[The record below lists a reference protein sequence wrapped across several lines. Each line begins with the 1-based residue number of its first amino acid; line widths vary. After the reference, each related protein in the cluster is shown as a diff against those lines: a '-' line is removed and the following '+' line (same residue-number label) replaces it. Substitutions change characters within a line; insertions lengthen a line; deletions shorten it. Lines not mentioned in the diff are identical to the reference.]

1 MAGLLF
7 FVANCERRSDDQKM
21 LKESKMETWDIEA
34 RGLTKAFG
42 SFTAVRNLNLR
53 VPRGTIFGFLGPNG
67 SGKSTTV
74 KLLTGLLTPTEGD
87 ALIAGEPVT
96 VENVALKRKIGVLP
110 EDDALFRALTI
121 WEHLEM
127 SGPLYELKPEETES
141 RAAQLLRNLDLWR
154 ERGTYVEQASFGM
167 RKKCALAMA
176 LLHNPRVLFLD
187 EPFEG
192 IDPGSSR
199 NIKDLLLF
207 LAQKGATVFLTSHI
221 LEVVERLVGQ
231 YAIIIDGEI
240 VCQQT
245 VEETISAGQTLEDVY
260 FQFAGRPAVEEMSWL
275 G

>member
-1 MAGLLF
+1 MVGLLSSI
-7 FVANCERRSDDQKM
+7 AYCERRSDDHKTQE
-21 LKESKMETWDIEA
+21 ESKMEYWDIEA

-42 SFTAVRNLNLR
+42 SFTAAHNLNLR

-74 KLLTGLLTPTEGD
+74 KMLTGLLTPTEGE
-87 ALIAGEPVT
+87 ALIAGQPVA
-96 VENVALKRKIGVLP
+96 VENVALKHKIGVLT

-127 SGPLYELKPEETES
+127 SGPLYGLGHEETEA
-141 RAAQLLRNLDLWR
+141 RATQLLRHLDLWR
-154 ERGTYVEQASFGM
+154 ERGTYIEQASFGM

-199 NIKDLLLF
+199 NIKDLLLM
-207 LAQKGATVFLTSHI
+207 LSRKGVTIFLTSHI

-245 VEETISAGQTLEDVY
+245 VEETVKAGRTLEDVY
-260 FQFAGRPAVEEMSWL
+260 FQFAGRPAMEEMAWL

>member
-1 MAGLLF
+1 
-7 FVANCERRSDDQKM
+7 
-21 LKESKMETWDIEA
+21 MEAWDIEA
-34 RGLTKAFG
+34 RGLTKRFG
-42 SFTAVRNLNLR
+42 SFTAARNLNLR

-74 KLLTGLLTPTEGD
+74 KMLTGLLTPTEGE
-87 ALIAGEPVT
+87 ALINGETVA
-96 VENVALKRKIGVLP
+96 VENIALKHRIGVLP

-127 SGPLYELKPEETES
+127 SGPLYGLSHVETEA
-141 RAAQLLRNLDLWR
+141 RATQLLRHLDLWQ
-154 ERGTYVEQASFGM
+154 ERGTYIEQASFGM

-199 NIKDLLLF
+199 NIKDLLLT
-207 LAQKGATVFLTSHI
+207 LAQKGATIFLTSHI
-221 LEVVERLVGQ
+221 LEVVERLVDQ

-245 VEETISAGQTLEDVY
+245 VGETIGAGRTLEDVY
-260 FQFAGRPAVEEMSWL
+260 FQFAGRPVREEMAWL

>member
-1 MAGLLF
+1 
-7 FVANCERRSDDQKM
+7 
-21 LKESKMETWDIEA
+21 METWDIEA
-34 RGLTKAFG
+34 SGLTKMFG
-42 SFTAVRNLNLR
+42 SFTAVSNLDLKIS
-53 VPRGTIFGFLGPNG
+53 RGTIFGFLGPNG

-74 KLLTGLLTPTEGD
+74 KLLTGLLAPTSGKI
-87 ALIAGEPVT
+87 LIAGET
-96 VENVALKRKIGVLP
+96 VDVDNVELKRKIGVLP

-127 SGPLYELKPEETES
+127 SGPLYGLSREETEA
-141 RAAQLLRNLDLWR
+141 RATQLLRNLDLW
-154 ERGTYVEQASFGM
+154 EDRGTYVEQASFGM

-199 NIKDLLLF
+199 NIKDLLLA
-207 LAQKGATVFLTSHI
+207 LTQKGVTIFLTSHI
-221 LEVVERLVGQ
+221 LEVVERLVRQ
-231 YAIIIDGEI
+231 YAIIIRGEI

-245 VEETISAGQTLEDVY
+245 VEETISAGRTLEDIY
-260 FQFAGRPAVEEMSWL
+260 FQFAGRPEMEEMTWL

>member
-1 MAGLLF
+1 MQ
-7 FVANCERRSDDQKM
+7 E
-21 LKESKMETWDIEA
+21 ESKMEAWDIEA
-34 RGLTKAFG
+34 RGLTKKFG
-42 SFTAVRNLNLR
+42 SFAAVHDLNLR
-53 VPRGTIFGFLGPNG
+53 VPSGVIFGFLGPNG

-74 KLLTGLLTPTEGD
+74 KMLTGLLTPTAGEVM
-87 ALIAGEPVT
+87 IAGEPVT
-96 VENVALKRKIGVLP
+96 VENFELKRKIGVLP

-127 SGPLYELKPEETES
+127 SGPIYGLDHKETEA
-141 RAAQLLRNLDLWR
+141 RATQLLRHLDLWQG
-154 ERGTYVEQASFGM
+154 RGTYVEQASFGM

-176 LLHNPRVLFLD
+176 LLHNPRILFLD

-199 NIKDLLLF
+199 NIKDLLLM
-207 LAQKGATVFLTSHI
+207 LAQKGATIFVTSHI

-240 VCQQT
+240 VCHQT
-245 VEETISAGQTLEDVY
+245 VEETINSGRTLEDVY
-260 FQFAGRPAVEEMSWL
+260 FQFAGRPATEEMAWL

>member
-1 MAGLLF
+1 M
-7 FVANCERRSDDQKM
+7 V
-21 LKESKMETWDIEA
+21 ETWDIEA

-87 ALIAGEPVT
+87 ALIAGEPVA

-127 SGPLYELKPEETES
+127 SGPLYGLKPEETES
-141 RAAQLLRNLDLWR
+141 RAAQLLRHLDLWQD
-154 ERGTYVEQASFGM
+154 RGTYVEQASFGM

-176 LLHNPRVLFLD
+176 LLHNPQVLFLD

-199 NIKDLLLF
+199 NIKDLLLL
-207 LAQKGATVFLTSHI
+207 LARKGATIFLTSHI

-245 VEETISAGQTLEDVY
+245 VEETISAGRTLEDVY
-260 FQFAGRPAVEEMSWL
+260 FQFAGHPAVEEMSWL

>member
-1 MAGLLF
+1 
-7 FVANCERRSDDQKM
+7 
-21 LKESKMETWDIEA
+21 MEDWDIEA
-34 RGLTKAFG
+34 RGLTKKFD
-42 SFTAVRNLNLR
+42 SFTAVRNLNLQ
-53 VPRGTIFGFLGPNG
+53 VPSAVIFGFLGPNG

-74 KLLTGLLTPTEGD
+74 KMLTGLLTPTEGEI
-87 ALIAGEPVT
+87 LIAGEPVA
-96 VENVALKRKIGVLP
+96 VENLSLKRKIGVLL

-127 SGPLYELKPEETES
+127 SGPLYGLSHEETEA
-141 RAAQLLRNLDLWR
+141 RATQLLRHLDLWQ

-199 NIKDLLLF
+199 NIKDLLLL
-207 LAQKGATVFLTSHI
+207 LARKGVTIFLTSHI

-245 VEETISAGQTLEDVY
+245 VEETIGAGQSLEDIY
-260 FQFAGRPAVEEMSWL
+260 FQFAGRPAPEEMTWL

>member
-1 MAGLLF
+1 
-7 FVANCERRSDDQKM
+7 
-21 LKESKMETWDIEA
+21 MEAWDIEA
-34 RGLTKAFG
+34 RGLTKQFG
-42 SFTAVRNLNLR
+42 SFTAVRDLNLR

-74 KLLTGLLTPTEGD
+74 KLLTGLLAPTTGEI
-87 ALIAGEPVT
+87 LITGEPVA

-127 SGPLYELKPEETES
+127 SGPLYGLNPEETEA
-141 RAAQLLRNLDLWR
+141 RATQLLRHLDLWR

-199 NIKDLLLF
+199 NIKDLLLA
-207 LAQKGATVFLTSHI
+207 LAARGVAVFLTSHI
-221 LEVVERLVGQ
+221 LEIVEGLVERF
-231 YAIIIDGEI
+231 AIIVKGEV
-240 VCQQT
+240 VCCQT
-245 VEETISAGQTLEDVY
+245 VAELAPSGTTLEQLY
-260 FQFAGRPAVEEMSWL
+260 LGYAGKPDAGNLAWL
-275 G
+275 GHR

>member
-1 MAGLLF
+1 MVGLLSSIAPF
-7 FVANCERRSDDQKM
+7 ERRRDDHKTQ
-21 LKESKMETWDIEA
+21 KESKMEYWDIEA
-34 RGLTKAFG
+34 RGLTKVFG
-42 SFTAVRNLNLR
+42 SFTAAHNLNLL

-74 KLLTGLLTPTEGD
+74 KMLTGLLTPTEGE
-87 ALIAGEPVT
+87 ALIAGEPVA
-96 VENVALKRKIGVLP
+96 VENVALKHKIGVLP

-127 SGPLYELKPEETES
+127 SGPLYGLSHEETEA
-141 RAAQLLRNLDLWR
+141 RATQLLRHLDLWR

-199 NIKDLLLF
+199 NIKDLLLM
-207 LAQKGATVFLTSHI
+207 LSKKGATIFLTSHI
-221 LEVVERLVGQ
+221 LEVVERLVSQ

-245 VEETISAGQTLEDVY
+245 VEETVKAGRTLEDVY
-260 FQFAGRPAVEEMSWL
+260 FQFAGRPAMEEMAWL

>member
-1 MAGLLF
+1 MVGLLSSI
-7 FVANCERRSDDQKM
+7 AYCERRSDDHKTQE
-21 LKESKMETWDIEA
+21 ESKMEYWDIEA

-42 SFTAVRNLNLR
+42 SFTAAHNLNLR

-67 SGKSTTV
+67 SGKSTTL
-74 KLLTGLLTPTEGD
+74 KMLTGLLTPTEGE
-87 ALIAGEPVT
+87 ALIAGEPVA
-96 VENVALKRKIGVLP
+96 VENVALKHKIGVLP

-127 SGPLYELKPEETES
+127 SGPLYGLGHEE
-141 RAAQLLRNLDLWR
+141 
-154 ERGTYVEQASFGM
+154 
-167 RKKCALAMA
+167 ALAMA

-199 NIKDLLLF
+199 NVKDLLLM
-207 LAQKGATVFLTSHI
+207 LSQKGVTIFLTSHI

-245 VEETISAGQTLEDVY
+245 VEETVKAGRTLEDVY
-260 FQFAGRPAVEEMSWL
+260 FQFAGRPAMEEMGWL